1 MASVTKV
8 NPKKA
13 ATDAKKVAGAAKD
26 KLQNNAVTQAAGNVF
41 GKIKAKTGIDA
52 KKVDAWQAKW
62 IALPENRK
70 KYEHLTDVPE
80 VLGEEIFAMTNDI
93 VDFCQGQE
101 GGKSNVFKSIKENV
115 GGFLKHPVAFLKQKG
130 EEGKKKALEAKN
142 MAAKKAGEAKKA
154 TGKGT
159 AIAGGLGLA
168 GLLSKAKAGIG
179 AAKEKATQAK
189 EMAGKAKNAATKAKD
204 VATKAKG
211 AVKK

>member
-1 MASVTKV
+1 MPSVTKV
-8 NPKKA
+8 DSKKA
-13 ATDAKKVAGAAKD
+13 TASAKKAVSTAKN
-26 KLQNNAVTQAAGNVF
+26 KLQNNAVTQAASSVF
-41 GKIKAKTGIDA
+41 SKIKTKTGIDA

-62 IALPENRK
+62 IALPKNRK

-130 EEGKKKALEAKN
+130 EEGKKKVLETKN
-142 MAAKKAGEAKKA
+142 IAIKKASEVKKA
-154 TGKGT
+154 TSKGAVAT
-159 AIAGGLGLA
+159 DGSGLS
-168 GLLSKAKAGIG
+168 GLLSKAKAGMK
-179 AAKEKATQAK
+179 ATKEKAAK
-189 EMAGKAKNAATKAKD
+189 VKDTAIKAKNVAVKAKS
-204 VATKAKG
+204 

>member
-1 MASVTKV
+1 MATTKV
-8 NPKKA
+8 DP
-13 ATDAKKVAGAAKD
+13 KKVAANATKAASAAKD

-101 GGKSNVFKSIKENV
+101 GGKSHVFNSIKENV

-130 EEGKKKALEAKN
+130 EEGKKKALEAK
-142 MAAKKAGEAKKA
+142 A
-154 TGKGT
+154 
-159 AIAGGLGLA
+159 
-168 GLLSKAKAGIG
+168 
-179 AAKEKATQAK
+179 
-189 EMAGKAKNAATKAKD
+189 MAGKAAGKAKDAAAKAKD
-204 VATKAKG
+204 VASKAKDVAAKAKG
-211 AVKK
+211 SVKK